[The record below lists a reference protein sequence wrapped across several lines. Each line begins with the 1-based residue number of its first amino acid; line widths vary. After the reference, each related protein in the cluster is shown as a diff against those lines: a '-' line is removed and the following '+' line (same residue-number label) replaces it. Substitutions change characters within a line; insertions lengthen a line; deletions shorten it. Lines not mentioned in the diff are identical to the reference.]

1 MREFGE
7 KYNGNIQLA
16 LRGFQK
22 ERLDAANVGPD
33 FGEIEKSMRKRKHLA
48 TTDTEKDSGTET
60 DSRPTKNGQFGWFHG
75 LEWI

>member
-22 ERLDAANVGPD
+22 DRLTAAGAGPD
-33 FGEIEKSMRKRKHLA
+33 FGEIEKSMRKRKIMSY
-48 TTDTEKDSGTET
+48 TEGDKDPAR
-60 DSRPTKNGQFGWFHG
+60 DNRPSKNGKSI
-75 LEWI
+75 E